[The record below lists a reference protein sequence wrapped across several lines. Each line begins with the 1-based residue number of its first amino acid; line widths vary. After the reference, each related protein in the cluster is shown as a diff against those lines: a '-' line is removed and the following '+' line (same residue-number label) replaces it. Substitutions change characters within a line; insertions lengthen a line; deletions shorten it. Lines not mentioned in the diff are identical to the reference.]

1 MYIRQN
7 TFNFA
12 SKSSDVAYLP
22 PLWRQASLRND
33 EGIALHI
40 QSWRFWEQEK
50 RRQARTILWPFKGRV
65 TCHYQNHL
73 YGILII
79 NINEVDV

>member
-12 SKSSDVAYLP
+12 SKSRDVAYLP
-22 PLWRQASLRND
+22 PLWRQAFLIND

-50 RRQARTILWPFKGRV
+50 RRQARKFCGHLKDVWRV
-65 TCHYQNHL
+65 T
-73 YGILII
+73 IKII
-79 NINEVDV
+79 YMESS